1 MEPISV
7 LIVDDHPT
15 VRRGLKSLLSAYQDI
30 SVVGEAEDGSAA
42 LRVAQ
47 DLCPQVI
54 LLDVQ
59 LPVMD
64 GIEVARQLRQSVPD
78 TKVIALTAH
87 DDEAHL
93 LGTMRAGAVAYL
105 LKTASDET
113 LVETIRLV
121 HQGKH
126 IVSPS
131 LMDPVLR
138 RFKELAEA
146 QIRHELGLSDE
157 EIKVLR
163 LIADGATNEEIA
175 QETHWSERTIKRE
188 IEEIMSKLGARNRA
202 QAAAEAIRRGLI

>member
-15 VRRGLKSLLSAYQDI
+15 VRRGLRSLLSAYQDI

-47 DLCPQVI
+47 DLSPQVV

-105 LKTASDET
+105 LKTTSDET

-163 LIADGATNEEIA
+163 LISDGATNEEIA

>member
-15 VRRGLKSLLSAYQDI
+15 VRRGLRSLLSAYQDI
-30 SVVGEAEDGSAA
+30 SVVGEAGDGSAA

-47 DLCPQVI
+47 DLSPQVI

-105 LKTASDET
+105 LKTTSDET

-138 RFKELAEA
+138 RFKDLAEA

-175 QETHWSERTIKRE
+175 QGTHWSERTIKRE

-202 QAAAEAIRRGLI
+202 QAVAEAIRRGLI

>member
-7 LIVDDHPT
+7 VIVDDHPT

-47 DLCPQVI
+47 DLSPQVI

-93 LGTMRAGAVAYL
+93 LGTMRAGAAAYL

-146 QIRHELGLSDE
+146 QVRHELGLSDE

-175 QETHWSERTIKRE
+175 LETHWSERTIKRE

>member
-1 MEPISV
+1 MKAVWQNPAV
-7 LIVDDHPT
+7 T
-15 VRRGLKSLLSAYQDI
+15 SLCSLMPAPATLQ
-30 SVVGEAEDGSAA
+30 ANASAA
-42 LRVAQ
+42 LDEAPLAP
-47 DLCPQVI
+47 DL
-54 LLDVQ
+54 
-59 LPVMD
+59 
-64 GIEVARQLRQSVPD
+64 D
-78 TKVIALTAH
+78 TSLTAH

-105 LKTASDET
+105 LKTTSDET

-146 QIRHELGLSDE
+146 QVRHELGLSDE

-175 QETHWSERTIKRE
+175 LETHWSERTVKRE

>member
-47 DLCPQVI
+47 DLSPQVV

-64 GIEVARQLRQSVPD
+64 GIEVARQLRQSVPN

-105 LKTASDET
+105 LKTTSDET
-113 LVETIRLV
+113 LVETIRMV

-175 QETHWSERTIKRE
+175 LETHWSERTIKRE

>member
-15 VRRGLKSLLSAYQDI
+15 VRRGLRSLLSAYQDI
-30 SVVGEAEDGSAA
+30 SVVGEAGDGSAA

-47 DLCPQVI
+47 DLSPQVI

-105 LKTASDET
+105 LKTTSDET

-138 RFKELAEA
+138 QFKELAEA
-146 QIRHELGLSDE
+146 QVRHELGLSDE

-163 LIADGATNEEIA
+163 LIAEGATNEEIA

-202 QAAAEAIRRGLI
+202 QAVAEAIRRGLI

>member
-15 VRRGLKSLLSAYQDI
+15 VRRGLRSLLSAYQDI
-30 SVVGEAEDGSAA
+30 SVVGEAGDGSAA

-47 DLCPQVI
+47 DLSPQVI

-105 LKTASDET
+105 LKTTSDET

-138 RFKELAEA
+138 QFKELAEA
-146 QIRHELGLSDE
+146 QVRHELGLSDE

-163 LIADGATNEEIA
+163 LIAEGATNEEIA
-175 QETHWSERTIKRE
+175 QEIHWSERTIKRE

-202 QAAAEAIRRGLI
+202 QAVAEAIRRGLI